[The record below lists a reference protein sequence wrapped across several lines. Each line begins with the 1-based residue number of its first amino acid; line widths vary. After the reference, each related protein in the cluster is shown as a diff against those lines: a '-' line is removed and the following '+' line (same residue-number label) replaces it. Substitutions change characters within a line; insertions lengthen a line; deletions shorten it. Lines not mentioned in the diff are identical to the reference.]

1 MKTRNSPN
9 PCQKTRTGSSH
20 LDFAQRVKPRGR
32 LFFFLLSTI
41 YFSVESFLAERERLR
56 GKKKG
61 RRGVDKEKKKG
72 VKTIINFSK

>member
-1 MKTRNSPN
+1 
-9 PCQKTRTGSSH
+9 
-20 LDFAQRVKPRGR
+20 VKPRGR
-32 LFFFLLSTI
+32 LFFFLLSTV

-61 RRGVDKEKKKG
+61 GRGVVKEKKKKKG